1 MEIDGIISALVVGAI
16 IGTVARLVLPG
27 KQRVGWVMTIVIGIV
42 AALLG
47 TGVASVFGVADTAG
61 VDWLELFA
69 QIGLAVV
76 GVSLLSGSKDRPK
89 ITSGR

>member
-1 MEIDGIISALVVGAI
+1 MEIDGIISALFVGLI
-16 IGTVARLVLPG
+16 IGAVGRLVMPG
-27 KQRVGWVMTIVIGIV
+27 KQRVGLLMTLVIGIV

-47 TGVASVFGVADTAG
+47 TGVASVFGVADTPG

-69 QIGLAVV
+69 QIGLAAV
-76 GVSLLSGSKDRPK
+76 GVSLVSGAKDRPK